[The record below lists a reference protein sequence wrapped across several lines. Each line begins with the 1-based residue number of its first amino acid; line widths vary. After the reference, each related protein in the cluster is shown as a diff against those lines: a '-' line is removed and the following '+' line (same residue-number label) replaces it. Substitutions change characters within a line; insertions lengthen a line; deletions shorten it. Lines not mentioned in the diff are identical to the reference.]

1 MKLKIE
7 CVKDVMEEL
16 ESLPIGAHTLASFS
30 KSIEKHGAE
39 DVLYTIVKLSEAKYI
54 NENHMRT
61 MDGRPHI
68 GSVFDLTFAGH
79 EFLNSIRTPGVWER
93 LKEAA
98 TDGGTACLKAL
109 GDVAMEMLKEN
120 LKANLVGKKS
130 LFGRI
135 LAFIAY
141 RRSNCG

>member
-7 CVKDVMEEL
+7 CVKDVLEEL

-30 KSIEKHGAE
+30 KSIEKHGPE

-54 NENHMRT
+54 NETHMRT

-68 GSVFDLTFAGH
+68 GSVYDLTFAGH

-93 LKEAA
+93 IRDAA
-98 TDGGTACLKAL
+98 EDGGTACLKAL
-109 GDVAMEMLKEN
+109 GDVAMDLLKEKLRSQIS
-120 LKANLVGKKS
+120 LKTR
-130 LFGRI
+130 LFSRWI
-135 LAFIAY
+135 
-141 RRSNCG
+141 